1 MLRASGVSTN
11 TPIKTAGLVPSVPPR
26 GASDSLEQPA
36 SGPSSDG
43 AANSSRCFMQHAHSQ
58 HRGGEQD
65 LKMIFIC
72 DKGSAWH
79 VPVLLILAVL
89 ATMAGCSADEAS
101 SADAGLDVEPVYA
114 FALTNTL
121 DLEGISLNEASFL
134 NEGPD
139 QDERWNPARNM
150 AGWREIVNDL
160 RTRWHGSRRAAL
172 RGGRRSDPVVA
183 RAMRRSLPSALLFS
197 SASQRRACRFLRG

>member
-1 MLRASGVSTN
+1 MA
-11 TPIKTAGLVPSVPPR
+11 
-26 GASDSLEQPA
+26 
-36 SGPSSDG
+36 
-43 AANSSRCFMQHAHSQ
+43 
-58 HRGGEQD
+58 
-65 LKMIFIC
+65 
-72 DKGSAWH
+72 

-114 FALTNTL
+114 LVGHVWSDDGPTGYVALTNTL

-150 AGWREIVNDL
+150 TGWREIVNDL